1 MNKLEELINELCPD
15 GVEYK
20 PIWELTIWDKKF
32 NTVSKEKQNKVNK
45 HFYYLAADLRA
56 LEVENGNIKILT
68 TSATDLWTT
77 EELAGDNMSDGEIVC
92 IPWGGNPIVQY
103 YKGKY
108 ITADN
113 RIATSAD
120 TSVLNN
126 KFLYYFLQTKMNLI
140 SSFYRGSGI
149 KHPDMS
155 KVLDLQIPLPP
166 LSVQSEI
173 VHILDS
179 FTLLTAELTAELT
192 ARQKQYAFYRDYL
205 LDFSDEDIIKKI
217 PDIDCSNV
225 EYKRLG
231 EVCNV
236 QSGGTPSKKESEYW
250 NGGTIPWL
258 ASTVCKNKKSVE
270 EVTNY
275 ITEKGLKNSSA
286 KMMKEKTTLIALVG
300 ATIGK
305 IAFLTFEASI
315 NQNVAG
321 LFPIDENIIN
331 ADYLFYAC
339 STLYS
344 KFQNLGNGK
353 LAMAN
358 MSFVRNLVIP
368 VPPLSVQENIVKI
381 LDRFDKLNNDMSE
394 GLPAEIEARKKQYEY
409 YRDTLLSFDDK
420 ACSQIVKVERE
431 LTRIKAIK
439 WLKLGE
445 IGKVRMCKRI
455 LKSQTNTQFG
465 VPFYKIGTFGKKA
478 DAYVSNELFNEYKSK
493 YSYPKKGDILISCS
507 GTIGRT
513 VVFNGEPAYFQ
524 DSNIVWLENDES
536 VVLNTYLKYCYDR
549 QPWRAESGGTI
560 ARLYNAN
567 IENAVIPVPSLEEQE
582 RIVSIL
588 DRFDKL
594 CNDISEGLP
603 AEIEARQK
611 QYEYYR
617 DKLLMFKRVETNEK

>member
-1 MNKLEELINELCPD
+1 MTKLEELINELCPD
-15 GVEYK
+15 GVEYVK
-20 PIWELTIWDKKF
+20 IKDYFIRLKGTSITAAKM
-32 NTVSKEKQNKVNK
+32 KEIASN
-45 HFYYLAADLRA
+45 
-56 LEVENGNIKILT
+56 
-68 TSATDLWTT
+68 
-77 EELAGDNMSDGEIVC
+77 DGEIKVFAGGKTVINAYEKD
-92 IPWGGNPIVQY
+92 IPKANITRVPAVLVQSRGVIDVVYYDNPFTFKNEMWAYTHNEQTTV
-103 YKGKY
+103 KY
-108 ITADN
+108 
-113 RIATSAD
+113 
-120 TSVLNN
+120 
-126 KFLYYFLQTKMNLI
+126 LYYFLSTQVNKMRESASGMGSLPQI
-140 SSFYRGSGI
+140 SL
-149 KHPDMS
+149 
-155 KVLDLQIPLPP
+155 KVTEEMQIPLPP
-166 LSVQSEI
+166 LSIQSEI

-179 FTLLTAELTAELT
+179 FTSLTAELTAELT

-205 LDFSDEDIIKKI
+205 LDFSDEDVTKKI

-305 IAFLTFEASI
+305 IAFLPFEASI

-368 VPPLSVQENIVKI
+368 VPPLSVQESIVKI

-431 LTRIKAIK
+431 RA
-439 WLKLGE
+439 
-445 IGKVRMCKRI
+445 
-455 LKSQTNTQFG
+455 NTH
-465 VPFYKIGTFGKKA
+465 
-478 DAYVSNELFNEYKSK
+478 
-493 YSYPKKGDILISCS
+493 
-507 GTIGRT
+507 
-513 VVFNGEPAYFQ
+513 
-524 DSNIVWLENDES
+524 
-536 VVLNTYLKYCYDR
+536 
-549 QPWRAESGGTI
+549 
-560 ARLYNAN
+560 
-567 IENAVIPVPSLEEQE
+567 
-582 RIVSIL
+582 
-588 DRFDKL
+588 
-594 CNDISEGLP
+594 
-603 AEIEARQK
+603 
-611 QYEYYR
+611 
-617 DKLLMFKRVETNEK
+617 